1 MNDYKILENLFE
13 NKINVIDFQ
22 NFEENNVIR
31 LNNNNNG
38 TYDNDTLLFNTQ
50 TVSSKLIDYS
60 NAYVLI
66 ECSALVRYTANDTEE
81 IVLETFTLRNSDDI
95 VQNFE
100 IKLNNTIISDE
111 KNCDRANLVN
121 FVLNN
126 SNTNTFD

>member
-13 NKINVIDFQ
+13 NKIDMIDFQ
-22 NFEENNVIR
+22 NFEESNVIR

-66 ECSALVRYTANDTEE
+66 ECSALVRYAAND
-81 IVLETFTLRNSDDI
+81 
-95 VQNFE
+95 
-100 IKLNNTIISDE
+100 DE
-111 KNCDRANLVN
+111 KKY
-121 FVLNN
+121 
-126 SNTNTFD
+126 